1 MEIGAEEWGRKG
13 ATLSN
18 KTARSEYGLTQ
29 EEIYAAI
36 DAGKLQYRPAAMH
49 GNPWLRL
56 LRREVEELVRARTGD
71 RYLRERKARTE
82 VAQINRELKR
92 LRAQLAALE
101 ERRVALLAELAEQA
115 DRPA

>member
-13 ATLSN
+13 ATLSD

-29 EEIYAAI
+29 DEIFAAI
-36 DAGKLQYRPAAMH
+36 DAGELQYRPAAMH

-56 LRREVEELVRARTGD
+56 LRSEVEALAKALHGE
-71 RYLRERKARTE
+71 RYLQEQQARAE
-82 VAQINRELKR
+82 LARINRELKQ

-101 ERRVALLAELAEQA
+101 ERRSVLLAELGE
-115 DRPA
+115 